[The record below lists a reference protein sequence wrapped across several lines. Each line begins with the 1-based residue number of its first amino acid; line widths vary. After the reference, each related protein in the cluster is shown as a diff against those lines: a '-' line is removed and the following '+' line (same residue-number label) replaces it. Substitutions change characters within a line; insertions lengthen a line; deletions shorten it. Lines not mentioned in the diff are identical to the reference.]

1 MRMPIRSTILAAFA
15 AAILG
20 VVAAPARAVIVADM
34 DEMDAPA
41 NSFIGAWNGSSCVAV
56 GPHHFLS
63 AKHVGGVV
71 GQNVVMKGVPYRV
84 VEILLHTLYDV
95 QLLRV
100 AEDLPGYH
108 HFADNPG
115 YGDPC
120 LLGGF
125 GVTTTGPLA
134 NNAGW
139 NWDGTRRETWGAN
152 MIEGDGSMLAI
163 RFDAPSSGIAVP
175 HEATF
180 AVNDS
185 GAGLF
190 TIGADGSL
198 ELAGIAVSVM
208 GFGSSQ
214 YNYAAFALNVSLYK
228 MWAQPIV
235 DPAMP
240 ISSGVAPPRAM
251 LVVPGAPEWL
261 GGALTFAVLA
271 GMRRRKP

>member
-1 MRMPIRSTILAAFA
+1 MSIRTIILTA
-15 AAILG
+15 AALVG
-20 VVAAPARAVIVADM
+20 LAAPARAVIVGDM
-34 DEMDAPA
+34 DELPAPA
-41 NSFIGAWNGSSCVAV
+41 NGFIGAWNGSSSVAI
-56 GPHHFLS
+56 GPHHFIS
-63 AKHVGGVV
+63 AKHVGGSV
-71 GQNVVMKGVPYRV
+71 GQYVVMQGVPYRV
-84 VEILLHTLYDV
+84 AEILPHALYDV

-108 HFADNPG
+108 RLATNPG
-115 YGDPC
+115 VGDPC

-125 GVTTTGPLA
+125 GVTTTGPLEG
-134 NNAGW
+134 NAGW
-139 NWDGTRRETWGAN
+139 NWNGIRRETWGAN
-152 MIEGDGSMLAI
+152 VIEGDGSMFAI
-163 RFDAPSSGIAVP
+163 RFDPPTAAAAVP

-214 YNYAAFALNVSLYK
+214 WNYAAFALNANLFR

-261 GGALTFAVLA
+261 GSALTLAVLV
-271 GMRRRKP
+271 GMRRRKA